1 MMRVFIS
8 VIRELACVVCLAASA
23 LAAAAA
29 PPNVILITV
38 DTTRA
43 DRMGFLGSKRGL
55 TPNLDKLAAES
66 VVFTRAYAQAPLTA
80 PSHATILTG
89 TYPQFHQVNNF
100 GVPLRKD
107 LPFAPAILKAHGY
120 HTAAF
125 VGALVLDPVA
135 GAVPGFDRGFDT
147 YNAGFHKSERADRYH
162 SVERRGGDVVAR
174 ALTWLTGH
182 PQGPFFVWVHL
193 YDPHDPYDPPE
204 PYKTKYA
211 AAPYDGEIAYADAA
225 VGKFLSQMRSRGI
238 YNRAVI
244 AVMADHGEGLGD
256 HGEDTHG
263 IFLYDETINVPLVI
277 KLPGA
282 ALPKKQSAGSGSV
295 ENLSAGKRVETRVG
309 LVDVLPTILDAVGI
323 AIPPEVQGE
332 SLLGVMKPDGKG
344 SEGKGSESAMAPPAP
359 PDRPSYAESDYAH
372 DAYGWSALRAL
383 RTGRYLYIKAP
394 RQELYD
400 QSVDPKAEHNLSAAS
415 TAVTSTL
422 AGQLDAFRQKTSS
435 TKEAPKPAAD
445 PAMREKLAA
454 LGYVAA
460 GSNDS
465 KAGSPGSNHNEGADP
480 KDEVEVGNLIHRVNI
495 LLEDDR
501 CAEAVPLLQQT
512 IAKEPGM
519 VLLYEK
525 LSRCLL
531 VMKDY
536 PQALPVLR
544 KIAELNPDSTDAH
557 FQLGRTLLIVKDF
570 AAAVPEFEIVVAKVP
585 KGEQAPILLATAYV
599 GAQRIPDAIKECSKV
614 LESNPDH
621 YEANLLL
628 GRALVLSGDAA
639 AALPK
644 LKKAAVLQPKAPGP
658 HLALSNAYLKLGRF
672 DEAAQEQFEA
682 KELGAVD
689 AP

>member
-1 MMRVFIS
+1 MAKVKLAVDRMLSPLSIRLWFCVF
-8 VIRELACVVCLAASA
+8 LLAARSM
-23 LAAAAA
+23 AAP

-43 DRMGFLGSKRGL
+43 DRMGFLGSTLGL
-55 TPNLDKLAAES
+55 TPNLDKLASES

-100 GVPLRKD
+100 GVPLQKD

-125 VGALVLDPVA
+125 VGALVLDPAA

-147 YNAGFHKSERADRYH
+147 YNAGFHKSDREDRYH
-162 SVERRGGDVVAR
+162 SVERRAGDVVAR
-174 ALTWLTGH
+174 ALAWLNQH
-182 PQGPFFVWVHL
+182 PRGPFFLWVHL
-193 YDPHDPYDPPE
+193 YDAHDPYDPPE

-211 AAPYDGEIAYADAA
+211 SAPYDGEIAYADSSL
-225 VGKFLSQMRSRGI
+225 GKFLTQLRARGF
-238 YNRAVI
+238 YNSALI

-263 IFLYDETINVPLVI
+263 IFLYDETINVPLLI

-282 ALPKKQSAGSGSV
+282 PAEK
-295 ENLSAGKRVETRVG
+295 LSAGKRVESRVG
-309 LVDVLPTILDAVGI
+309 LVDVLPTILDAVGV
-323 AIPPEVQGE
+323 AVPPEVQGE
-332 SLLGVMKPDGKG
+332 SLLGLMRPKPAAAA
-344 SEGKGSESAMAPPAP
+344 SATELPALP
-359 PDRPSYAESDYAH
+359 ERPSYAESDYAH
-372 DAYGWSALRAL
+372 DAYGWSSLRSL
-383 RTGRYLYIKAP
+383 RTGKYLYIKAP

-400 QSVDPKAEHNLSAAS
+400 QASDPKAKHDLSSAS

-422 AGQLDAFRQKTSS
+422 AGQLDAFRRKTTS
-435 TKEAPKPAAD
+435 TQEGPKSVVD
-445 PAMREKLAA
+445 PAVREKLAA
-454 LGYVAA
+454 LGYIAA

-465 KAGSPGSNHNEGADP
+465 KANANDQGADP
-480 KDEVEVGNLIHRVNI
+480 KDKVDVGNMIHRANM
-495 LLEDDR
+495 LLEDGH
-501 CAEAVPLLQQT
+501 CPEAVPLLQQT

-519 VLLYEK
+519 VLLYSK
-525 LSRCLL
+525 LSQCLL
-531 VMKDY
+531 FTKDY
-536 PQALPVLR
+536 PHALPVLR
-544 KIAELNPDSTDAH
+544 KIVELNPDSTDAH

-570 AAAVPEFEIVVAKVP
+570 AAAVPEFEKVVAKVP
-585 KGEQAPILLATAYV
+585 KGGQAHILLATAYV
-599 GAQRIPDAIKECSKV
+599 GTHQMPEAIQECNKV
-614 LESNPDH
+614 LELTPDD

-628 GRALVLSGDAA
+628 GRALLFSGDAA

-644 LKKAAVLQPKAPGP
+644 LKKAAALQPKAPAP

-682 KELGAVD
+682 KELGAD
-689 AP
+689 KAE